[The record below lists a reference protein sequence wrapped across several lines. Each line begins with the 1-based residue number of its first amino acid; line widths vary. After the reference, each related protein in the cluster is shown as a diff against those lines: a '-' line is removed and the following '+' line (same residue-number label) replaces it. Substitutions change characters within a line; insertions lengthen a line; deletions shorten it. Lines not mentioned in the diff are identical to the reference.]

1 MLRKP
6 TPRRVALPGEQPTK
20 PSTSRPTIMT
30 PRPSAPRT
38 SQGSSST
45 ASRPMQSRPMQSR
58 PMQSSARPNSSRPM
72 TSRPAQSATSN
83 STPSSTPHR
92 TTSMTGNSKATLSRE
107 VLRVIP
113 LGGLEEVG
121 ANMMAYEYGND
132 IIIVD
137 CGFAF
142 PDETTPGIDYIIPET
157 KYLEDRKD
165 KIRGMFITHGH
176 MDHIGAIP
184 YLLAKLGDPPIYTM
198 TLSAGMINKRLEE
211 FNLQSRVKLQAI
223 TVDDTI
229 SIGNFQVKFFAVNHN
244 IPDAVGLSINTP
256 VGQIIHTGDWK
267 FDHTPVNER
276 ITEFHK
282 IATFGGNGVLALMS
296 DSTNA
301 LKPGYC
307 LSEREIGVSIERIF
321 SEAKGR
327 VVFASFSSLISR
339 MQQVLDFS
347 AKHNRKVIVTGR
359 SMVNTLETAIAL
371 GYLNVVPKLIIKS
384 EQAAKY
390 PDNQITVLTT
400 GAQGEEASQ
409 LARMSRG
416 EHRSIKIKP
425 GDTVIISSSPIPGNE
440 RSIVAVLDNLTRQGA
455 TVIYNKMLDIHTSGH
470 AQQEELKLMMQLTK
484 PKYFVP
490 IHGEHHMLVGHA
502 KLAQSIGIPPEN
514 NFVLSNG
521 SVLEF
526 NGNGEARVLDTKVE
540 SGYVFVDGLGVG
552 DVGEVVIRDRQA
564 MAQDGMFVII
574 STVDRHTNK
583 LVNSPEILSRGFV
596 YMKNNDDLIR
606 EVKHE
611 VRKMIESGGQKSEA
625 DAAELRQQIR
635 DSVGEYLFQKTQRRP
650 MILPVIIEV

>member
-1 MLRKP
+1 MIKKP
-6 TPRRVALPGEQPTK
+6 LGTPNARTAPRRV
-20 PSTSRPTIMT
+20 PSV
-30 PRPSAPRT
+30 
-38 SQGSSST
+38 GT
-45 ASRPMQSRPMQSR
+45 AG
-58 PMQSSARPNSSRPM
+58 
-72 TSRPAQSATSN
+72 TTATA
-83 STPSSTPHR
+83 TAVPSSV
-92 TTSMTGNSKATLSRE
+92 TSATGNSKATLSRN

-121 ANMMAYEYGND
+121 ANMMAYEYGED

-157 KYLEDRKD
+157 KYLEDRK
-165 KIRGMFITHGH
+165 KNIRAMFITHGH

-198 TLSAGMINKRLEE
+198 TLSAGMIKKRLEE
-211 FNLQSRVKLQAI
+211 FNLQGRVKLNAL
-223 TVDDTI
+223 TVDDVVPV
-229 SIGNFQVKFFAVNHN
+229 GNFQVKFFSVNHN
-244 IPDAVGLSINTP
+244 IPDSVGLSINTP
-256 VGQIIHTGDWK
+256 IGQIIHTGDWK
-267 FDHTPVNER
+267 FDHTPINER
-276 ITEFHK
+276 TTDFHK

-301 LKPGYC
+301 NKPGYC
-307 LSEREIGVSIERIF
+307 LSEKEIGTSIERIF
-321 SEAKGR
+321 SDAKGR
-327 VVFASFSSLISR
+327 IVFASFSSLISR

-359 SMVNTLETAIAL
+359 SMVNTLETAISL
-371 GYLNVVPKLIIKS
+371 GYLKVLPKLIIKS

-390 PDNQITVLTT
+390 PDNQLTILTT

-416 EHRSIKIKP
+416 EHRSIKIKT

-490 IHGEHHMLVGHA
+490 IHGEHHMLVGHS
-502 KLAQSIGIPPEN
+502 KLAQSIGIPEHN
-514 NFVLSNG
+514 CFVLGNG

-526 NGNGEARVLDTKVE
+526 NANGEARVLDTKVE

-552 DVGEVVIRDRQA
+552 DVGEVVIRDRQL

-574 STVDRHTNK
+574 STVDRRTSK
-583 LVNSPEILSRGFV
+583 LVSPPEILSRGFV
-596 YMKNNDDLIR
+596 YMKNNDELLR

-611 VRKMIESGGQKSEA
+611 IRKMIESNGGKGEA
-625 DAAELRQQIR
+625 NFADLRQEIR

>member
-1 MLRKP
+1 MIAKP
-6 TPRRVALPGEQPTK
+6 SPRRVPLSRARNARPMR
-20 PSTSRPTIMT
+20 PSTGAAAKASR
-30 PRPSAPRT
+30 
-38 SQGSSST
+38 SSST
-45 ASRPMQSRPMQSR
+45 AS
-58 PMQSSARPNSSRPM
+58 
-72 TSRPAQSATSN
+72 
-83 STPSSTPHR
+83 TPRNIIAP
-92 TTSMTGNSKATLSRE
+92 TGNSKATLSRN

-121 ANMMAYEYGND
+121 ANMMAYEFGND

-165 KIRGMFITHGH
+165 KIRAMFITHGH

-198 TLSAGMINKRLEE
+198 TLSAGMIHKRLEE
-211 FNLQSRVKLQAI
+211 FNLQGRVKLNAMS
-223 TVDDTI
+223 VDDTV
-229 SIGNFQVKFFAVNHN
+229 SVGNFQVKFFAVNHN
-244 IPDAVGLSINTP
+244 IPDSVGLSINTP
-256 VGQIIHTGDWK
+256 IGQVVHTGDWK
-267 FDHTPVNER
+267 FDHTPINER
-276 ITEFHK
+276 VAEFHK
-282 IATFGGNGVLALMS
+282 IAAFGSQGVLALMS

-301 LKPGYC
+301 QKPGYC
-307 LSEREIGVSIERIF
+307 LSEREIGTSIERIF
-321 SEAKGR
+321 ADAKGR
-327 VVFASFSSLISR
+327 IIFASFSGLIAR
-339 MQQVLDFS
+339 IQQTLDFA

-359 SMVNTLETAIAL
+359 SMVNTLETALSL
-371 GYLNVVPKLIIKS
+371 GYLKIQPKIIIKS
-384 EQAAKY
+384 EQASKF
-390 PDNQITVLTT
+390 PDSQILVLTT

-416 EHRSIKIKP
+416 EHRSIKIKK
-425 GDTVIISSSPIPGNE
+425 GDTVVISASPIPGNE

-455 TVIYNKMLDIHTSGH
+455 NVIYNKLLDIHTSGH

-490 IHGEHHMLVGHA
+490 IHGEHHMLVAHS
-502 KLAQSIGIPPEN
+502 KLAQSIGITEDRS
-514 NFVLSNG
+514 FVLSNG

-526 NGNGEARVLDTKVE
+526 NANGEARVLNEQVE

-552 DVGEVVIRDRQA
+552 DVGEVVIRDRQV

-574 STVDRHTNK
+574 STVDRHNNK
-583 LVNSPEILSRGFV
+583 LVNPPEILSRGFV
-596 YMKNNDDLIR
+596 YMKNNDELLR

-611 VRKMIESGGQKSEA
+611 IRKMIESTKNTEA
-625 DAAELRQQIR
+625 NYADLRQQIR

>member
-1 MLRKP
+1 MIAKP
-6 TPRRVALPGEQPTK
+6 SSPRRVAPTG
-20 PSTSRPTIMT
+20 SRPT
-30 PRPSAPRT
+30 RPMAPR
-38 SQGSSST
+38 SAST
-45 ASRPMQSRPMQSR
+45 G
-58 PMQSSARPNSSRPM
+58 
-72 TSRPAQSATSN
+72 SATRSVA
-83 STPSSTPHR
+83 SA
-92 TTSMTGNSKATLSRE
+92 TGNSKATLSRN

-137 CGFAF
+137 AGFAF

-165 KIRGMFITHGH
+165 KIRAMFITHGH

-198 TLSAGMINKRLEE
+198 TLSAGMIKKRLEE
-211 FNLQSRVKLQAI
+211 FNLQGRIKLNAL
-223 TVDDTI
+223 TVDDTVPV
-229 SIGNFQVKFFAVNHN
+229 GNFQVKFFAVNHN
-244 IPDAVGLSINTP
+244 IPDSVGLSINTP

-267 FDHTPVNER
+267 FDHTPINER
-276 ITEFHK
+276 VTEFHK

-301 LKPGYC
+301 TKPGYC
-307 LSEREIGVSIERIF
+307 LSEKEIGLSIERIF
-321 SEAKGR
+321 AEAKGR
-327 VVFASFSSLISR
+327 IVFASFSSLISR
-339 MQQVLDFS
+339 MQQVLDFA
-347 AKHNRKVIVTGR
+347 AKTDRKVIVTGR
-359 SMVNTLETAIAL
+359 SMVNTLETALSL
-371 GYLNVVPKLIIKS
+371 GYLKIQPKIIIKS
-384 EQAAKY
+384 EQASKY
-390 PDNQITVLTT
+390 PDNQILVLTT

-416 EHRSIKIKP
+416 EHRSIKIKT
-425 GDTVIISSSPIPGNE
+425 GDTVVISSSPIPGNE

-455 TVIYNKMLDIHTSGH
+455 TVIYNKVLDIHTSGH

-490 IHGEHHMLVGHA
+490 IHGEHHMLAAHA
-502 KLAQSIGIPPEN
+502 KLAQSIGVPAQN
-514 NFVLSNG
+514 CFVLGNG

-526 NGNGEARVLDTKVE
+526 NANGEAREAAKVE

-552 DVGEVVIRDRQA
+552 DVGEVVIRDRQL

-574 STVDRHTNK
+574 STVDRRTSK
-583 LVNSPEILSRGFV
+583 LTSPPEILSRGFV

-611 VRKMIESGGQKSEA
+611 IRKMIESSGGKGEA
-625 DAAELRQQIR
+625 NYADLRQQIR

>member
-1 MLRKP
+1 MISKP
-6 TPRRVALPGEQPTK
+6 LGTPNARPAPRRVPTTGT
-20 PSTSRPTIMT
+20 PSRPA
-30 PRPSAPRT
+30 PRPSMGNRPTT
-38 SQGSSST
+38 STST
-45 ASRPMQSRPMQSR
+45 ATRPT
-58 PMQSSARPNSSRPM
+58 A
-72 TSRPAQSATSN
+72 AASATSV
-83 STPSSTPHR
+83 
-92 TTSMTGNSKATLSRE
+92 TGNSKATLSRN

-121 ANMMAYEYGND
+121 ANMMAYEYGDD

-165 KIRGMFITHGH
+165 KIRAMFITHGH

-198 TLSAGMINKRLEE
+198 TLSAGMIKKRLEE
-211 FNLQSRVKLQAI
+211 FNLQGRVKLNAL
-223 TVDDTI
+223 TVDDTVPV
-229 SIGNFQVKFFAVNHN
+229 GNFQVKFFSVNHN
-244 IPDAVGLSINTP
+244 IPDSVGLSINTP
-256 VGQIIHTGDWK
+256 IGQIIHTGDWK
-267 FDHTPVNER
+267 FDHTPINER
-276 ITEFHK
+276 TTDFHK

-301 LKPGYC
+301 NKPGYC
-307 LSEREIGVSIERIF
+307 LSERDIGVSIERIF
-321 SEAKGR
+321 TDAKGR
-327 VVFASFSSLISR
+327 IIFASFSSLISR

-359 SMVNTLETAIAL
+359 SMVNTLETAISL
-371 GYLNVVPKLIIKS
+371 GYLKVVPKLIIKS

-390 PDNQITVLTT
+390 PDNQLTVLTT

-416 EHRSIKIKP
+416 EHRSIKIKT

-484 PKYFVP
+484 PKFFVP
-490 IHGEHHMLVGHA
+490 IHGEHHMLVGHS
-502 KLAQSIGIPPEN
+502 KLAQTIGIPEAN
-514 NFVLSNG
+514 CFVLGNG

-526 NGNGEARVLDTKVE
+526 NANGEARVADTKVE

-552 DVGEVVIRDRQA
+552 DVGEVVIRDRQL

-574 STVDRHTNK
+574 STIDRKTSK
-583 LVNSPEILSRGFV
+583 LVNPPEILSRGFV
-596 YMKNNDDLIR
+596 YMKNNDELLR

-611 VRKMIESGGQKSEA
+611 IRKMIESSGGKGQEA
-625 DAAELRQQIR
+625 NYADLRQQIR

>member
-1 MLRKP
+1 MIKKP
-6 TPRRVALPGEQPTK
+6 APRRVA
-20 PSTSRPTIMT
+20 I
-30 PRPSAPRT
+30 
-38 SQGSSST
+38 
-45 ASRPMQSRPMQSR
+45 
-58 PMQSSARPNSSRPM
+58 
-72 TSRPAQSATSN
+72 ATSN
-83 STPSSTPHR
+83 AATPRAMNRASLTDPSAAPKSV
-92 TTSMTGNSKATLSRE
+92 TSATGNSKATLSRN

-121 ANMMAYEYGND
+121 ANMMAYEFGDD

-165 KIRGMFITHGH
+165 KIRAMFITHGH

-198 TLSAGMINKRLEE
+198 TLSAGMIKKRLEE
-211 FNLQSRVKLQAI
+211 FNLQGRVKLNAL
-223 TVDDTI
+223 TVDDTVPV
-229 SIGNFQVKFFAVNHN
+229 GNFQVKFFAVNHN

-256 VGQIIHTGDWK
+256 IGQIIHTGDWK

-301 LKPGYC
+301 NKPGYC
-307 LSEREIGVSIERIF
+307 LSEREIGLSIERIF

-327 VVFASFSSLISR
+327 IIFASFSSLISR

-359 SMVNTLETAIAL
+359 SMVNTLETAISL

-416 EHRSIKIKP
+416 EHRSIKIKT

-484 PKYFVP
+484 PKFFVP
-490 IHGEHHMLVGHA
+490 IHGEHHMLVGHS
-502 KLAQSIGIPPEN
+502 KLAQSIGIPAEN
-514 NFVLSNG
+514 CFVLGNG

-526 NGNGEARVLDTKVE
+526 NANGEARENGKVE

-552 DVGEVVIRDRQA
+552 DVGEVVIRDRQL

-574 STVDRHTNK
+574 STIDRKTGK
-583 LVNSPEILSRGFV
+583 LVSPPEILSRGFV
-596 YMKNNDDLIR
+596 YMKNNDELLR

-611 VRKMIESGGQKSEA
+611 IRKMIETHAGKGEA
-625 DAAELRQQIR
+625 DYADLRQEVR

>member
-1 MLRKP
+1 MLRK
-6 TPRRVALPGEQPTK
+6 TTGDSTENFKRRVPTTR
-20 PSTSRPTIMT
+20 SASARPA
-30 PRPSAPRT
+30 APRT
-38 SQGSSST
+38 TQAPRAPIT
-45 ASRPMQSRPMQSR
+45 PR
-58 PMQSSARPNSSRPM
+58 SAVAP
-72 TSRPAQSATSN
+72 
-83 STPSSTPHR
+83 
-92 TTSMTGNSKATLSRE
+92 TGNSRATLSRTT
-107 VLRVIP
+107 LRVIP

-121 ANMMAYEYGND
+121 ANMMAYEYGDD

-137 CGFAF
+137 AGFAF

-157 KYLEDRKD
+157 KYLEERK
-165 KIRGMFITHGH
+165 KNIRALFITHGH

-198 TLSAGMINKRLEE
+198 PLSAGMIKKRLEE
-211 FNLQSRVKLQAI
+211 FNLQGRVKLNPL
-223 TVDDTI
+223 TLDDTVPV
-229 SIGNFQVKFFAVNHN
+229 GNFQVKFFAVNHN

-256 VGQIIHTGDWK
+256 IGQIIHTGDWK
-267 FDHTPVNER
+267 FDHTPINEK

-307 LSEREIGVSIERIF
+307 LSEKEIGVSIERIF

-327 VVFASFSSLISR
+327 IIFASFSSLISR

-359 SMVNTLETAIAL
+359 SMVNTLETAISM
-371 GYLNVVPKLIIKS
+371 GYLKVLPKLIIKS

-416 EHRSIKIKP
+416 EHRSIKIKKN
-425 GDTVIISSSPIPGNE
+425 DTVIISSSPIPGNE

-490 IHGEHHMLVGHA
+490 IHGEHHMLVGHS
-502 KLAQSIGIPPEN
+502 KLAQSIGIPESN
-514 NFVLSNG
+514 CFVLENG

-526 NGNGEARVLDTKVE
+526 NGNGEGKVLPTKVD

-552 DVGEVVIRDRQA
+552 DVGEVVIRDRQL

-574 STVDRHTNK
+574 STVVRSTGK
-583 LVNSPEILSRGFV
+583 LTAPPEILSRGFV
-596 YMKNNDDLIR
+596 YMKNNDELIR

-611 VRKMIESGGQKSEA
+611 IRKMIESKGGTGEA
-625 DAAELRQQIR
+625 NYTDLRQEIR
-635 DSVGEYLFQKTQRRP
+635 DTIGEYLFQKTQRRP

>member
-1 MLRKP
+1 MIKKP
-6 TPRRVALPGEQPTK
+6 LGTPNARTAPRRVPTTGAR
-20 PSTSRPTIMT
+20 PAATQSATPSRPTAV
-30 PRPSAPRT
+30 PSAVT
-38 SQGSSST
+38 SS
-45 ASRPMQSRPMQSR
+45 
-58 PMQSSARPNSSRPM
+58 
-72 TSRPAQSATSN
+72 
-83 STPSSTPHR
+83 
-92 TTSMTGNSKATLSRE
+92 TGNSKATLSRN

-121 ANMMAYEYGND
+121 ANMMAYEYEND

-165 KIRGMFITHGH
+165 KIRAMFITHGH

-198 TLSAGMINKRLEE
+198 PLSAGMINKRLEE
-211 FNLQSRVKLQAI
+211 FNLQGRVKLNALS
-223 TVDDTI
+223 VDDTVP
-229 SIGNFQVKFFAVNHN
+229 IGNFEVKFFSVNHN
-244 IPDAVGLSINTP
+244 IPDSVGLSINTP

-267 FDHTPVNER
+267 FDHTPINER
-276 ITEFHK
+276 ITDFHK

-301 LKPGYC
+301 NKPGYC
-307 LSEREIGVSIERIF
+307 LSERDIGVSIERIF
-321 SEAKGR
+321 SDAKGR
-327 VVFASFSSLISR
+327 IIFASFSSLISR

-359 SMVNTLETAIAL
+359 SMVNTLETAISL
-371 GYLNVVPKLIIKS
+371 GYLKVLPKLIIKS

-390 PDNQITVLTT
+390 PDNQLTVLTT

-416 EHRSIKIKP
+416 EHRSIKIKT

-484 PKYFVP
+484 PKFFVP

-502 KLAQSIGIPPEN
+502 KLAQSIGIPVN
-514 NFVLSNG
+514 NTFVLGNG

-526 NGNGEARVLDTKVE
+526 NANGEARVLDTKVE

-552 DVGEVVIRDRQA
+552 DVGEVVIRDRQL

-574 STVDRHTNK
+574 STVDRKTSK
-583 LVNSPEILSRGFV
+583 LVNPPEILSRGFV
-596 YMKNNDDLIR
+596 YMKNNDELIR

-611 VRKMIESGGQKSEA
+611 IRKMIESKGGSGEPNFA
-625 DAAELRQQIR
+625 DLRQEIR

>member
-1 MLRKP
+1 MAAQPNARP
-6 TPRRVALPGEQPTK
+6 APRRVA
-20 PSTSRPTIMT
+20 
-30 PRPSAPRT
+30 
-38 SQGSSST
+38 
-45 ASRPMQSRPMQSR
+45 
-58 PMQSSARPNSSRPM
+58 
-72 TSRPAQSATSN
+72 PAGA
-83 STPSSTPHR
+83 PSSTRPMAPR
-92 TTSMTGNSKATLSRE
+92 PTMPNAPTTSPASITSVTGNSKATLSRN

-121 ANMMAYEYGND
+121 ANMMAYEYGED

-137 CGFAF
+137 AGFAF

-157 KYLEDRKD
+157 KYLEERK
-165 KIRGMFITHGH
+165 KNIRGLFITHGH

-198 TLSAGMINKRLEE
+198 TLSAGMIKKRLEE
-211 FNLQSRVKLQAI
+211 FNLQGRVKLNAL
-223 TVDDTI
+223 TVDDVVPA
-229 SIGNFQVKFFAVNHN
+229 GNFQVKFFAVNHN
-244 IPDAVGLSINTP
+244 IPDSVGLSINTP

-267 FDHTPVNER
+267 FDHTPINER
-276 ITEFHK
+276 TTEFHK

-301 LKPGYC
+301 NKPGYC
-307 LSEREIGVSIERIF
+307 LSEKEIGVSIERIF
-321 SEAKGR
+321 AEAKGR
-327 VVFASFSSLISR
+327 IIFASFSSLISR

-347 AKHNRKVIVTGR
+347 AKYNRKVIVTGR
-359 SMVNTLETAIAL
+359 SMVNTLETAISL
-371 GYLNVVPKLIIKS
+371 GYLKHQPKIIIKS
-384 EQAAKY
+384 EQASKF
-390 PDNQITVLTT
+390 PDNQVMVLTT

-416 EHRSIKIKP
+416 EHRSIKIKT
-425 GDTVIISSSPIPGNE
+425 GDTVIISASPIPGNE

-490 IHGEHHMLVGHA
+490 IHGEHHMLVGHS
-502 KLAQSIGIPPEN
+502 KLAQSIGIPAAN
-514 NFVLSNG
+514 CFVLSNG

-526 NGNGEARVLDTKVE
+526 NANGEAKVLDAKVD

-552 DVGEVVIRDRQA
+552 DVGEVVIRDRQL

-574 STVDRHTNK
+574 STVDRRTSK
-583 LVNSPEILSRGFV
+583 LVNPPEILSRGFV
-596 YMKNNDDLIR
+596 YMKNNDELIR

-611 VRKMIESGGQKSEA
+611 IRKMIESSSGGEA
-625 DAAELRQQIR
+625 NYADLRQQIR

>member
-1 MLRKP
+1 MISKP
-6 TPRRVALPGEQPTK
+6 TGTPNARPAPRRVAPT
-20 PSTSRPTIMT
+20 STAPRSATATRPT
-30 PRPSAPRT
+30 AV
-38 SQGSSST
+38 
-45 ASRPMQSRPMQSR
+45 
-58 PMQSSARPNSSRPM
+58 
-72 TSRPAQSATSN
+72 
-83 STPSSTPHR
+83 PSSITAP
-92 TTSMTGNSKATLSRE
+92 TGNSKATLSRN

-121 ANMMAYEYGND
+121 ANMMAYEYGED

-157 KYLEDRKD
+157 KYLEDRK
-165 KIRGMFITHGH
+165 KNIRAMFITHGH

-198 TLSAGMINKRLEE
+198 TLSAGMIKKRLEE
-211 FNLQSRVKLQAI
+211 FNLQGRVKLNAL
-223 TVDDTI
+223 TVDDTVPV
-229 SIGNFQVKFFAVNHN
+229 GNFQVKFFSVNHN
-244 IPDAVGLSINTP
+244 IPDSVGLSINTP
-256 VGQIIHTGDWK
+256 IGQIIHTGDWK
-267 FDHTPVNER
+267 FDHTPINER
-276 ITEFHK
+276 TTDFHK

-301 LKPGYC
+301 NKPGYC
-307 LSEREIGVSIERIF
+307 LSERDIGTSIERIF
-321 SEAKGR
+321 SDAKGR
-327 VVFASFSSLISR
+327 IIFASFSSLISR

-359 SMVNTLETAIAL
+359 SMVNTLETAISL
-371 GYLNVVPKLIIKS
+371 GYLKVLPKLIIKS

-390 PDNQITVLTT
+390 PDNQLTVLTT

-416 EHRSIKIKP
+416 EHRSIKIKT

-484 PKYFVP
+484 PKFFVP
-490 IHGEHHMLVGHA
+490 IHGEHHMLVGHS
-502 KLAQSIGIPPEN
+502 KLAQSIGIPEN
-514 NFVLSNG
+514 NCFVLGNG

-526 NGNGEARVLDTKVE
+526 NANGEARVLNEKVE

-552 DVGEVVIRDRQA
+552 DVGEVVIRDRQL

-574 STVDRHTNK
+574 STIDRKTSR
-583 LVNSPEILSRGFV
+583 LVNPPEILSRGFV
-596 YMKNNDDLIR
+596 YMKNNEELLR

-611 VRKMIESGGQKSEA
+611 IRKMIETHAGKGEA
-625 DAAELRQQIR
+625 DYADLRQEIR